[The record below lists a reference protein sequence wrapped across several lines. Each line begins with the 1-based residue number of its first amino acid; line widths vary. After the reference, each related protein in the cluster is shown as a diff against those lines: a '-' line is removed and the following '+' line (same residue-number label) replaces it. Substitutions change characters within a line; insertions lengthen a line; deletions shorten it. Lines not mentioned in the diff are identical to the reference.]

1 MSKSISKD
9 EELRIYVDG
18 ASRGNPG
25 PAAWAYLYLKN
36 GKIIKKKSGFI
47 GKTTNNVAEYNAI
60 INALK
65 NAEDWSK
72 LHIKLFSDS
81 QLVIRQINGQ
91 YRVKKE
97 HLAKLYEKVFQL
109 LKKYKKVEFN
119 HVNRE
124 DPFIQK
130 CDAMCNEC
138 LNEEGA

>member
-25 PAAWAYLYLKN
+25 PAAWAYLYLRN
-36 GKIIKKKSGFI
+36 GKIIKKNSGFI
-47 GKTTNNVAEYNAI
+47 GKNTNNVAEYNAI

-65 NAEDWSK
+65 NAEDWNK
-72 LHIKLFSDS
+72 LHIKLYSDS
-81 QLVIRQINGQ
+81 QLVIRQIKGQ

-97 HLAKLYEKVFQL
+97 YLANLYEKVVHL
-109 LKKYKKVEFN
+109 LKKYKKVEFI

-124 DPFIQK
+124 NPFIQK
-130 CDAMCNEC
+130 CDTMCNEC
-138 LNEEGA
+138 LNNEGA